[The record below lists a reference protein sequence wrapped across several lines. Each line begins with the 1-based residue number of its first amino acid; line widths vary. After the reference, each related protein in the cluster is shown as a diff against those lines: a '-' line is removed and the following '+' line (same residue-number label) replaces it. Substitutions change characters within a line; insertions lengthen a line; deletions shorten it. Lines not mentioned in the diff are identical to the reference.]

1 MKYCKN
7 YCGVECING
16 ACPLALAEEYPW
28 EEYPDFKS
36 CDECPY
42 NWGVAHV
49 LIQIASIELNLQ
61 RDKGKEGVGISHVL
75 FSVNRN

>member
-49 LIQIASIELNLQ
+49 LI
-61 RDKGKEGVGISHVL
+61 
-75 FSVNRN
+75 